1 MAMFMKRR
9 TAVRILSFSIAAVAV
24 LSILAF
30 RYKIEAMTSQSKL
43 EQTLVQNVSNL
54 TTYASDIRSDLQKI
68 QYANTAPMLA
78 SLSSKLWREA
88 SFAKESL
95 DLLPVSYSRLQ
106 NTDKLLSQVG
116 DYCVS
121 LSKKFSAGEP
131 ITDEERQKL
140 AVLSEYC
147 EKMLNEIAVVSDE
160 LSTGTLT
167 YAMMN
172 DELHRSMDGKEA
184 AVSVTEG
191 FSEFEEGFSAYPS
204 LIYDGPFSDHI
215 LQQSPRSLAGTYTV
229 TEDAARQAAAKA
241 LGVQTSQLT
250 LEETEYSRME
260 SFCFSGDGVYAI
272 VTKQGGFVCTVLKER
287 MPQSENISADDALK
301 RAQSYLSSL
310 GYENLDSS
318 YYEIAGNIL
327 TANFAA
333 RQGNVTMYP
342 DLVKVGVAMDSGEI
356 VALDAR
362 GYLMNHTSRTGLT
375 PALTSAQAQKSVSPL
390 LNVKQSKLCI
400 VPSDGLN
407 ETLCWEFSCETAD
420 GSQVLVYI
428 NAKTGMEEQILLLL
442 IGDYGQLTI

>member
-106 NTDKLLSQVG
+106 NTNKLLSQVG

-160 LSTGTLT
+160 LST
-167 YAMMN
+167 
-172 DELHRSMDGKEA
+172 RSEERRVGKECR
-184 AVSVTEG
+184 SRW
-191 FSEFEEGFSAYPS
+191 
-204 LIYDGPFSDHI
+204 
-215 LQQSPRSLAGTYTV
+215 SPY
-229 TEDAARQAAAKA
+229 
-241 LGVQTSQLT
+241 
-250 LEETEYSRME
+250 
-260 SFCFSGDGVYAI
+260 
-272 VTKQGGFVCTVLKER
+272 
-287 MPQSENISADDALK
+287 
-301 RAQSYLSSL
+301 
-310 GYENLDSS
+310 
-318 YYEIAGNIL
+318 
-327 TANFAA
+327 
-333 RQGNVTMYP
+333 
-342 DLVKVGVAMDSGEI
+342 
-356 VALDAR
+356 
-362 GYLMNHTSRTGLT
+362 H
-375 PALTSAQAQKSVSPL
+375 
-390 LNVKQSKLCI
+390 
-400 VPSDGLN
+400 
-407 ETLCWEFSCETAD
+407 
-420 GSQVLVYI
+420 
-428 NAKTGMEEQILLLL
+428 
-442 IGDYGQLTI
+442 

>member
-1 MAMFMKRR
+1 
-9 TAVRILSFSIAAVAV
+9 
-24 LSILAF
+24 
-30 RYKIEAMTSQSKL
+30 
-43 EQTLVQNVSNL
+43 
-54 TTYASDIRSDLQKI
+54 
-68 QYANTAPMLA
+68 
-78 SLSSKLWREA
+78 
-88 SFAKESL
+88 
-95 DLLPVSYSRLQ
+95 
-106 NTDKLLSQVG
+106 
-116 DYCVS
+116 
-121 LSKKFSAGEP
+121 
-131 ITDEERQKL
+131 
-140 AVLSEYC
+140 
-147 EKMLNEIAVVSDE
+147 
-160 LSTGTLT
+160 
-167 YAMMN
+167 
-172 DELHRSMDGKEA
+172 
-184 AVSVTEG
+184 
-191 FSEFEEGFSAYPS
+191 
-204 LIYDGPFSDHI
+204 
-215 LQQSPRSLAGTYTV
+215 
-229 TEDAARQAAAKA
+229 
-241 LGVQTSQLT
+241 
-250 LEETEYSRME
+250 ME

-272 VTKQGGFVCTVLKER
+272 VTKQGGFVCSVLKDR

-428 NAKTGMEEQILLLL
+428 NARTGMEEQILLLL